1 MHGRGAIQI
10 VLVMHDMHINQWPLM
25 LPGNWYLI
33 ALCFLLTLTR
43 VSVYS
48 LQGEGSYLCLS
59 SSLYLIIIMEDLDLQ
74 LTFALLFVCS

>member
-10 VLVMHDMHINQWPLM
+10 VLVMHDMHINRWPLM

-48 LQGEGSYLCLS
+48 LQGEGRAISASHLPS
-59 SSLYLIIIMEDLDLQ
+59 I
-74 LTFALLFVCS
+74 